1 MKTLKEAMYYEKLP
15 DGKVR
20 CVLCPHNCVIPPE
33 DYGICGVRVNEKGM
47 LYSTVYQ
54 MVSSMAFDPIE
65 KKPLYKFHPGSYI
78 LSVGT
83 AGCNFKCPYWQ
94 NYSIARV
101 EPDTVD
107 TVKVTSEELV
117 EKALQ
122 LKDQGNIGIA
132 FTYNEP
138 TIWYEFVYE
147 TAKLSK
153 EKGLENVLVTN
164 GYINPEPLG
173 NLLPYIDAM
182 NIDLKGYS
190 EGFYRDICKGK
201 LESVKKTI
209 ELAAKKCHVEI
220 TTLVIP
226 GLNDSPEEMTEMCK
240 WLASVSP
247 DIPLHLSRFFPRY
260 MMTDK
265 PPTPLKTLSDLQGIA
280 SRYLNNVYMGN
291 V

>member
-15 DGKVR
+15 NDNVR
-20 CVLCPHNCVIPPE
+20 CVLCPHNCVIRTE
-33 DYGICGVRVNEKGM
+33 GYGICGVRKNEEGT

-54 MVSSMAFDPIE
+54 MVSSMSFDPIE

-83 AGCNFKCPYWQ
+83 AGCNFKCPYCQ

-101 EPDTVD
+101 EPDTVG
-107 TVKVTSEELV
+107 TEKITSEQLIA
-117 EKALQ
+117 KALQ
-122 LKDQGNIGIA
+122 LKSQGNIGIA

-138 TIWYEFVYE
+138 TIWYEFVFE

-153 EKGLENVLVTN
+153 EKGLSNVLVTN
-164 GYINPEPLG
+164 GYINPEPLE
-173 NLLPYIDAM
+173 NILPYIDAM

-209 ELAAKKCHVEI
+209 EIAAKKCHVEI

-226 GLNDSPEEMTEMCK
+226 GLNDSAEEMTEMCK
-240 WLASVSP
+240 WLASISP

-260 MMTDK
+260 MMMDK
-265 PPTPLKTLSDLQGIA
+265 QPTPLKTLSDLQGIA